1 MNNSDMIRLM
11 HMLEA
16 AREAFSFTVGKKI
29 EDLNRDRMLV
39 LSLVRCIE
47 VIGEAASRVS
57 MECRA
62 ECPDIPWQDIVD
74 MRNRLIHTYF
84 DINLDILWETATDEL
99 SPLISQL
106 DKVLSE
112 EELQ

>member
-1 MNNSDMIRLM
+1 
-11 HMLEA
+11 MLEA
-16 AREAFSFTVGKKI
+16 ACEAFSFTVGKKR
-29 EDLNRDRMLV
+29 EDLNRNRMLV

-62 ECPDIPWQDIVD
+62 ECPDIPWQDIVG
-74 MRNRLIHTYF
+74 MRNRLIHAYF